1 MVNKR
6 LVSFFENFIIVAI
19 ILVIIQTF
27 LDEWSRYAHWS
38 ITARD
43 ALIITG
49 FIFDLIFTIEF
60 VIRSVSAAKIKG
72 AKKYWFNERGWV
84 DFISSIPLLLADSGP
99 SLFFLIMSGGPEAG
113 SALGA
118 IGVLKVVKAV
128 RVTRI
133 LRLVRI
139 IKIFGKIHNAESKMA
154 QHHTATISTT
164 AVFTIVCAL
173 MSFALFTDST
183 GKGKINERTAYYS
196 QLIQKADKAG
206 RRGLVKNLL
215 KDDKKILKI
224 VKNKRKIHESVKPD
238 YFKKY
243 YAVDDYIK
251 LDIKKGAW
259 LFYISI
265 VDIHSDIALNHIE
278 SFIIIV
284 LVVFAFM
291 LIYTRHFVQNIS
303 DVAHILN
310 KGLRKKNYQ
319 LEIKIKDQFK
329 DHEINKIAQFYNDAY
344 LPAKH
349 RRQITEEEN
358 KTSGLSLDDLTSFK
372 G

>member
-6 LVSFFENFIIVAI
+6 LVSILENFILVAI

-38 ITARD
+38 ISVRD
-43 ALIITG
+43 ALIISG

-60 VIRSVSAAKIKG
+60 LSRTISAAKSRG
-72 AKKYWFNERGWV
+72 AKIYWFRERGWV
-84 DFISSIPLLLADSGP
+84 DFVSSIPLLLADSGP
-99 SLFFLIMSGGPEAG
+99 ALIFLISSGGPDAG
-113 SALGA
+113 GA
-118 IGVLKVVKAV
+118 IGAMGVLKVVKAV

-183 GKGKINERTAYYS
+183 GKNKIDQRGVYYS
-196 QLIQKADKAG
+196 QLVQKADRAG
-206 RRGLVKNLL
+206 RARLVKNLL
-215 KDDKKILKI
+215 SEDKKILKI
-224 VKNKRKIHESVKPD
+224 VQRKKTIHQSLKDDKFKN
-238 YFKKY
+238 Y
-243 YAVDDYIK
+243 YAKDDFIK

-259 LFYISI
+259 TLYISI

-319 LEIKIKDQFK
+319 LEIKIQDQYE
-329 DHEINKIAQFYNDAY
+329 DHELFKIAQFYNDAY
-344 LPAKH
+344 LPAKL
-349 RRQITEEEN
+349 RRQSSEEEN
-358 KTSGLSLDDLTSFK
+358 KASGLSLDDLTSFK